1 MNCAQQLPRV
11 TGLFQQRLKVIF
23 SSVPGSVGVGLIY
36 LEKIRQLCLQ
46 GCRKAAG
53 AVEGVHENFRKTAV
67 RLGGWGGRGGRE
79 KGVGSRL
86 KEEDGEDR

>member
-1 MNCAQQLPRV
+1 M

-23 SSVPGSVGVGLIY
+23 SSVSGSVGVGLIY

-53 AVEGVHENFRKTAV
+53 SVEGVHENFRKTAV
-67 RLGGWGGRGGRE
+67 RLGWEGWKRERGRE
-79 KGVGSRL
+79 QAERRGWR
-86 KEEDGEDR
+86 RQMMCAA